1 MDKITN
7 AIQKVRDIWQFEA
20 RLDFVDFMDRSR
32 INKKA
37 RGIYIIVEGDEVLY
51 VGKGHIADRH
61 EKHLKKIRGTSKVE
75 PRGWM
80 WLRTVR
86 KSQPENWKLIMVFT
100 NSRSVDSLLEG
111 ALIHELQPPVN
122 DEVFG

>member
-7 AIQKVRDIWQFEA
+7 AIQKVRNIWPFDA
-20 RLDFVDFMDRSR
+20 KLHYVNFMDRSQ
-32 INKKA
+32 INKQA
-37 RGIYIIVEGDEVLY
+37 TGIYIIAEGHDVLY

-61 EKHLKKIRGTSKVE
+61 EKHLKKIRGLSKVE
-75 PRGWM
+75 PRGWR

-86 KSQPENWKLIMVFT
+86 KSQPENWKLIMIVT
-100 NSRSVDSLLEG
+100 NSRSIDSLLEG
-111 ALIHELQPPVN
+111 VLIHELQPFVN